1 MPPASLP
8 TPAASLPTPADLPSR
23 PSPAGLPPVTPLAL
37 ARWAALTVRRD
48 VRHGREDGSLWRGPF
63 TRARL
68 RASLHPSLARPVFV
82 IGAPRSG
89 TTFLG
94 RCLAALPELSYH
106 FEPVATMR
114 AVPYVYA
121 GAWTEAA
128 AARFYRRAYRG
139 LVRLRLDGGRRL
151 AVKIPDDSFIVPFL
165 AQTFPGARFV
175 HIVRDGRDAALSHSR
190 KPWLQAAS
198 TRARRYGGGGKRY
211 GPFPRFWTEPGRRDA
226 FRTTSDV
233 HRCIW
238 AWKRHVEA
246 ALAHGRALPAG
257 RYHELRYERFVHAP
271 AAVADALL
279 DFVGVTDAASRARLH
294 ARAAAARADSV
305 GGWADAFTRVQ
316 RAEVE
321 AEAGP
326 LLRALGYGA
335 TCS

>member
-1 MPPASLP
+1 
-8 TPAASLPTPADLPSR
+8 
-23 PSPAGLPPVTPLAL
+23 VTPLAL
-37 ARWAALTVRRD
+37 ARWTALTVRRD
-48 VRHGREDGSLWRGPF
+48 VRYGRDDGSLGRGSLTP
-63 TRARL
+63 ARL
-68 RASLHPSLARPVFV
+68 RASLRPALARPVFV

-121 GAWTEAA
+121 GAWTEAG
-128 AARFYRRAYRG
+128 AARFYRRAYRW
-139 LVRLRLDGGRRL
+139 LMRLRLDGGRRL

-165 AQTFPGARFV
+165 ARTFPGALFV
-175 HIVRDGRDAALSHSR
+175 HILRDGRDAALSHSR

-198 TRARRYGGGGKRY
+198 ARTRRYGWGGKRY
-211 GPFPRFWTEPGRRDA
+211 GPFPRFWTEPTRRAA
-226 FRTTSDV
+226 FRATSDF

-238 AWKRHVEA
+238 AWTRHVSA
-246 ALAHGRALPAG
+246 ALAHGRALPPAQ
-257 RYHELRYERFVHAP
+257 YHELRYEDFVTTPHP
-271 AAVADALL
+271 VADRLL
-279 DFVGVTDAASRARLH
+279 DALAIAEAASRARLH

-305 GGWADAFTRVQ
+305 GGWTDALTRVQ
-316 RAEVE
+316 RAEAE

-335 TCS
+335 TFP